1 MKQKQKDVVMNFE
14 KMHESEMIQFLTET
28 NKKTENW
35 SNIIFGKKTSKLLQ
49 LIWLKPNE
57 IKSLIPDNKISE
69 WENDYQ
75 QIKQVF
81 EIEKIM
87 FEKYKKFIVFAVK
100 KATKKI
106 KSYYLNSDF
115 VNESYIVFKKCVW
128 FYSNSNFKFSTYL
141 FKAIASMI
149 HHIVFKRKNSR
160 LKINYQ
166 SDSLCIS
173 NATKEVENDFSE
185 NLDSQNFDL
194 EKIINNIGLD
204 EKEKLALRL
213 RYKFDR
219 KWVVEARKQ
228 ILKSDGTAYSKFGLR
243 IILSKALE
251 KIKERYFE
259 KSFNL
264 AS

>member
-1 MKQKQKDVVMNFE
+1 MNFE
-14 KMHESEMIQFLTET
+14 KMQESEVIQFLVQT

-49 LIWLKPNE
+49 LIWSKPNE
-57 IKSLIPDNKISE
+57 IKDLIPEDKISQ
-69 WENDYQ
+69 WENDYKE
-75 QIKQVF
+75 IKQVF
-81 EIEKIM
+81 EIEKLM

-106 KSYYLNSDF
+106 RSYYMYNDF

-149 HHIVFKRKNSR
+149 RHIVFRKKNAR
-160 LKINYQ
+160 LNINYQ
-166 SDSLCIS
+166 SDSLCLN
-173 NATKEVENDFSE
+173 NACIKSENNLLE
-185 NLDSQNFDL
+185 NLDCQNFDL

-213 RYKFDR
+213 RYNLDR
-219 KWVVEARKQ
+219 KWIGEAKKQ
-228 ILKSDGTAYSKFGLR
+228 ILKSDGGTYSKFGLR

-251 KIKERYFE
+251 KVKERYFE